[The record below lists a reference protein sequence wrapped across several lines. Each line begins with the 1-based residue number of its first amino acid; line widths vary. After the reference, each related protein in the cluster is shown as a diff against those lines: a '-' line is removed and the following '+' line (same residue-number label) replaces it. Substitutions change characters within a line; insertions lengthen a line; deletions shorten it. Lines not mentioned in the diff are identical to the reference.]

1 MTLSNK
7 YFAKITITKNLI
19 EFDQYRFGEDQI
31 MDAEKS
37 AQQLAD
43 ALGREFIINY

>member
-7 YFAKITITKNLI
+7 YFAKITITKDLI
-19 EFDQYRFGEDQI
+19 EFDKYRFGEDQI

-37 AQQLAD
+37 AQELAD

>member
-7 YFAKITITKNLI
+7 YFERITITETLI
-19 EFDQYRFGEDQI
+19 EFDNYKFGEDQI

-37 AQQLAD
+37 AQELAE
-43 ALGREFIINY
+43 ALGREYVINY

>member
-7 YFAKITITKNLI
+7 YFAKITITEDLI
-19 EFDQYRFGEDQI
+19 EFDQYKFGEDQI
-31 MDAEKS
+31 LDAEKS

-43 ALGREFIINY
+43 ALGREFTINY